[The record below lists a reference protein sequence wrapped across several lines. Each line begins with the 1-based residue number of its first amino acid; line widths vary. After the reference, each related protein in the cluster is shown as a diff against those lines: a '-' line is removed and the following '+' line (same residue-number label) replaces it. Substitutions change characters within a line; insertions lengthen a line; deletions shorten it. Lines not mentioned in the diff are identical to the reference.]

1 MASRG
6 IATLPT
12 DELSRRRA
20 VARAEDGS
28 RSDGPGPA
36 DSTPKAFERHQTM
49 TEETNVLHALRWW
62 RRLRPLAESRLDHAV
77 ARRSASAAV
86 RPARGTGDLANVAE
100 RLLAEWYTAGTAA
113 IATDLQVLDVGLQA
127 FSDQLAA
134 KDREQGGG
142 TLWAGEAAAAAA
154 YSLAPRDIA
163 DRAQVGTPPGG

>member
-1 MASRG
+1 
-6 IATLPT
+6 
-12 DELSRRRA
+12 
-20 VARAEDGS
+20 
-28 RSDGPGPA
+28 
-36 DSTPKAFERHQTM
+36 M